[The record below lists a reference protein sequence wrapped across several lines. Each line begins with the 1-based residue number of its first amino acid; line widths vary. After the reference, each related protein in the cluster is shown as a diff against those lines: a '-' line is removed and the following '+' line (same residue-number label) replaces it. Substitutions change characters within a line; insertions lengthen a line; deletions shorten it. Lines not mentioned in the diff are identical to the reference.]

1 MSGLPVR
8 RGGTRVPRPR
18 PPARASAAHRAAE
31 RIGAT
36 VVLVAAL
43 VALAGLTT
51 SGAFSLAPDG
61 LELDGAHYTDVAAV
75 RQALGLDGTGRVNLL
90 TLPTASL
97 VAALR
102 ALPAVDPA
110 RADGTTLAVALPDRL
125 VVTLQERQPIIT
137 WKVGDVRLLVD
148 VSGTVF
154 ARLAAAAP
162 DPGLPVVDDQR
173 SASAGLVIGDTL
185 DPSDLAAARQLA
197 ALTPAFLDSS
207 AHSLAI
213 TVTDEEG
220 FTLDAAPGLWH
231 AVFGV
236 YTITLRPPTLIASQA
251 QCLAS
256 LVGAAMPG
264 APPERSLDVIRL
276 APTDARCG
284 TYTLRTAHPGPT
296 ATPSGK
302 P

>member
-8 RGGTRVPRPR
+8 GGGTRVARQR

-31 RIGAT
+31 RVGAT
-36 VVLVAAL
+36 VVLVTA
-43 VALAGLTT
+43 VVVLAGLTT

-61 LELDGAHYTDVAAV
+61 LQLDGAHYTDSAAV
-75 RQALGLDGTGRVNLL
+75 RHALGLDGSGRVNLL
-90 TLPTASL
+90 TLPTASME
-97 VAALR
+97 AALR

-110 RADGTTLAVALPDRL
+110 RADGTTIAVALPDRL
-125 VVTLQERQPIIT
+125 VVTLQERQPIVT
-137 WKVGDVRLLVD
+137 WQVEGTRFLVD
-148 VSGTVF
+148 VSGAVF

-173 SASAGLVIGDTL
+173 GVSAGLVVGASL

-197 ALTPAFLDSS
+197 ALTPAFLGST
-207 AHSLAI
+207 ARSLAI
-213 TVTDEEG
+213 AVTDQEG
-220 FTLDAAPGLWH
+220 FTVDGRPGLWH

-236 YTITLRPPTLIASQA
+236 YTITLRPPTIIPVQA

-256 LVGAAMPG
+256 LLEAGLPTVH
-264 APPERSLDVIRL
+264 EQSIDVIRL

-284 TYTLRTAHPGPT
+284 TYTVRAAHPAPT
-296 ATPSGK
+296 PTPSGK

>member
-1 MSGLPVR
+1 VSGLPVR
-8 RGGTRVPRPR
+8 GGGTRVARQR
-18 PPARASAAHRAAE
+18 SPARASAAHRAAE
-31 RIGAT
+31 RVGAT

-61 LELDGAHYTDVAAV
+61 LELDGAHYTDTAAV
-75 RQALGLDGTGRVNLL
+75 RQALGLDGSARVNLL
-90 TLPTASL
+90 TLPAASMA
-97 VAALR
+97 AALR

-110 RADGTTLAVALPDRL
+110 RADGTTIAVALPDHL
-125 VVTLQERQPIIT
+125 VVTLQERQPIVT
-137 WKVGDVRLLVD
+137 WQVEDTRFLVD
-148 VSGTVF
+148 VTGTVF

-173 SASAGLVIGDTL
+173 IASAGLIVGASL

-197 ALTPAFLDSS
+197 ALTPAFLGS
-207 AHSLAI
+207 AARSLAI
-213 TVTDEEG
+213 TVTDLEG
-220 FTLDAAPGLWH
+220 FTVDAAPNLWH

-236 YTITLRPPTLIASQA
+236 YTITLRPPTIIPSQA

-256 LVGAAMPG
+256 LVAAGIPG
-264 APPERSLDVIRL
+264 APPERDIDVIRL

-284 TYTLRTAHPGPT
+284 TYTVRAAHPA
-296 ATPSGK
+296 ATPTPSAK